1 MRLATLVVEWSLRGG
16 PRPTPRDFQ
25 STAMTFAPVTF
36 APALPTSLR
45 VAAYPPAAG
54 ALVPS
59 GIITPELQT

>member
-36 APALPTSLR
+36 ALPTSLR
-45 VAAYPPAAG
+45 VAAYPPAVG